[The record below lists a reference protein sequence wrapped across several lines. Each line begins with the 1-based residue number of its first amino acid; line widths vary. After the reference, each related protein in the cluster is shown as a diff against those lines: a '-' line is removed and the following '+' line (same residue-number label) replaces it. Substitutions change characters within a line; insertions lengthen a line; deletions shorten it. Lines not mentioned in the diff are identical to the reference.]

1 VAELFTHTDT
11 GGEPFALLFSKLCP
25 GDSQMNES
33 ALATFRFPENTCIP
47 QAQPKAKGAVT
58 LASPGLEVMTDL
70 AQVKAA
76 TIEPGTALDKAEQAM
91 IQQGVRSLF
100 VVSDFPCVDGLVT
113 ASDLIGE
120 KPMRLVNLRHGR
132 REDLCVAD
140 VMTQLSML
148 DALDYDELKAA
159 NVSRVIATFKK
170 IGRTHLLVIQA
181 ATREGPA
188 RIRGVVSLTQ
198 IERQLGRALL
208 EVTLQG

>member
-1 VAELFTHTDT
+1 
-11 GGEPFALLFSKLCP
+11 
-25 GDSQMNES
+25 MNEP

-58 LASPGLEVMTDL
+58 LSSPGIEVMTDL

-100 VVSDFPCVDGLVT
+100 VVSDFPCVEGLVT

-120 KPMRLVNLRHGR
+120 KPTRLVNERYGR
-132 REDLCVAD
+132 REDLSVAD
-140 VMTQLSML
+140 VMTHLSMI
-148 DALDYDELKAA
+148 DALDYDELKVAT
-159 NVSRVIATFKK
+159 VGRVIATFKK
-170 IGRTHLLVIQA
+170 IGRSHLLVVQA

-188 RIRGVVSLTQ
+188 RIRGVISMTQ
-198 IERQLGRALL
+198 VERQLGRALV
-208 EVTLQG
+208 EVTLQS